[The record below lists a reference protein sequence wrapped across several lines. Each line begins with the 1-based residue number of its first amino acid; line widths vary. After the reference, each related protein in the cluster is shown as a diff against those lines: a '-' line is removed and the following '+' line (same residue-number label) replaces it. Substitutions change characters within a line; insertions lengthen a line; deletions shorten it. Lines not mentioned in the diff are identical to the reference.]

1 MPKPA
6 KLQNT
11 RLHHACAFF
20 VDVEGLRIEFG
31 KMMRILPVANVLND
45 RYEENLYECIGNT
58 SFRNSQI
65 LDARAV

>member
-1 MPKPA
+1 MTP
-6 KLQNT
+6 QG
-11 RLHHACAFF
+11 F
-20 VDVEGLRIEFG
+20 RIEFG
-31 KMMRILPVANVLND
+31 KMMPILPVANVLND